1 MPEIIEKTLEPIKV
15 TQPINNQPSGL
26 LHSKKR
32 PINRL
37 LLLIIC
43 IIASVIVGIIVST
56 VVWFN
61 VQLSPVNSK
70 SVQLVKVTILSGSTS
85 VQIGKELEN
94 QSIIRSSS
102 AFNIYLR
109 IFGKSNILKA
119 GTYRLSPA
127 ETVSGIVE
135 HLSKGTTDQF
145 SIMFY
150 PGATLKD
157 TTDTPRSKKYDITT
171 VLQNAGYSDQEIEA
185 GLSATYS
192 SPLFEGKPSSADL
205 EGYVYG
211 ETYNFNT
218 GATVSNILK
227 GTFDEFYKVVQD
239 NDLVKDFAS
248 HDLSLYEGIT
258 LASIV
263 QREINS
269 PQGNQPS
276 IDQKQAAQV
285 FYSRLKQGWSL
296 GSDVTSI
303 YIAHKTGQ
311 EPDYGLAS
319 PYNTRISIGLP
330 PGPIAVPGI
339 TALLAVAQP
348 ATTDYWYFLSGDDGT
363 MHFAFNNTGHETN
376 RTNYCKET
384 CK

>member
-1 MPEIIEKTLEPIKV
+1 MPEIIEKP
-15 TQPINNQPSGL
+15 QSSGL
-26 LHSKKR
+26 LHNKKS

-37 LLLIIC
+37 SLLIIC

-56 VVWFN
+56 IVWFN
-61 VQLSPVNSK
+61 VQLSPANSK
-70 SVQLVKVTILSGSTS
+70 SVQLVKVTIASGSTS
-85 VQIGKELEN
+85 DQISKVLEK

-102 AFNIYLR
+102 AFSIYLR

-127 ETVSGIVE
+127 ETVSNIVD

-150 PGATLKD
+150 PGATLVDNYTKLGQ
-157 TTDTPRSKKYDITT
+157 KKYDVTT
-171 VLQNAGYSDQEIEA
+171 MLQNAGFTDQEIK
-185 GLSATYS
+185 SALNKTYDN
-192 SPLFEGKPSSADL
+192 PLFADKPVSADL
-205 EGYVYG
+205 EGYIYG

-218 GATVSNILK
+218 GATVSDILK

-239 NDLVKDFAS
+239 NNLVKDFAS
-248 HDLSLYEGIT
+248 HELNLYEGIT

-276 IDQKQAAQV
+276 TDQKQAAQV
-285 FYSRLKQGWSL
+285 FYSRLKQGWPL

-339 TALLAVAQP
+339 TALLAIAQP
-348 ATTDYWYFLSGDDGT
+348 ATTDYWYFLSGDDGV
-363 MHFAFNNTGHETN
+363 MHFAFTNPEHETN
-376 RTNYCKET
+376 ITNYCKET

>member
-1 MPEIIEKTLEPIKV
+1 MPDI
-15 TQPINNQPSGL
+15 SGL
-26 LHSKKR
+26 TKPKPISEQTGGLIHHKKR
-32 PINRL
+32 PIKRVL
-37 LLLIIC
+37 LL
-43 IIASVIVGIIVST
+43 IVGIIILIVIGAAVSA

-61 VQLSPVNSK
+61 LQLAPVDKNST
-70 SVQLVKVTILSGSTS
+70 QLVKINVVPGSTS
-85 VQIGKELEN
+85 SQIGQQLEE
-94 QSIIRSSS
+94 QSMIRSAT
-102 AFNIYLR
+102 AFNVYIRLMHE
-109 IFGKSNILKA
+109 KDTLQA
-119 GTYRLSPA
+119 GTYRLSPS
-127 ETVSGIVE
+127 ETVAQIIE
-135 HLSKGTTDQF
+135 HFLRGTVDQF
-145 SIMFY
+145 SITFY

-157 TTDTPRSKKYDITT
+157 TTDTPRSKKYDVTT

-192 SPLFEGKPSSADL
+192 SLLFGGKPPSANL

-218 GATVSNILK
+218 GATVEDILK

-239 NDLVKDFAS
+239 NNLVKDFAS
-248 HDLSLYEGIT
+248 HRLNLYEGLT

-269 PQGNQPS
+269 PQGTNQPTQ
-276 IDQKQAAQV
+276 DQKQAAQV
-285 FYSRLKQGWSL
+285 FYSRLAIDMPL

-311 EPDYGLAS
+311 EPDYGLVS
-319 PYNTRISIGLP
+319 PYNTRLSIGLP

-348 ATTDYWYFLSGDDGT
+348 AKSTYLYFLSDPEGKLY
-363 MHFAFNNTGHETN
+363 FAYTNAQHEAN
-376 RTNYCKET
+376 IVNYCKEA
-384 CK
+384 CNP